1 MLPTFLPSMV
11 PVPNLISS
19 HKIASHRNVIV
30 IVLLVST
37 CHSFISEAQAL
48 EMSWRG
54 KGGESYSTNLLMT
67 KKHHHQTF
75 QQCQVMPQE
84 ETSSRAVEFSSWCKS
99 DCYKPC
105 DSKPIQS
112 TPRLQPQQREV
123 IEANKGFLNNEFFKP

>member
-67 KKHHHQTF
+67 KKTPPPDIPAVPGNAPGRDE
-75 QQCQVMPQE
+75 QQ
-84 ETSSRAVEFSSWCKS
+84 SS
-99 DCYKPC
+99 
-105 DSKPIQS
+105 
-112 TPRLQPQQREV
+112 
-123 IEANKGFLNNEFFKP
+123 

>member
-37 CHSFISEAQAL
+37 CRSFISEAQAL
-48 EMSWRG
+48 EMSWRR
-54 KGGESYSTNLLMT
+54 KGGESYSSSLLMT

-84 ETSSRAVEFSSWCKS
+84 ETSSRAVENMCSVVGASRTVTNHVTVNQSSLAL
-99 DCYKPC
+99 DFNL
-105 DSKPIQS
+105 SKG
-112 TPRLQPQQREV
+112 RL
-123 IEANKGFLNNEFFKP
+123 